1 MFGLRG
7 HINFASAIQ
16 QHIMHDWILRRRA
29 HRELSH
35 ARLPP
40 PPQQC
45 QFAKKWLTW
54 VVYVSST

>member
-45 QFAKKWLTW
+45 QFAKKW
-54 VVYVSST
+54 